1 MYKFIVNPV
10 TNQKE
15 NINNKNG
22 KTILRNYINQL
33 GRGVKFDNYD
43 YDVIK
48 KIDDLIN
55 INKTLL
61 NKYNIRFDLKKIEY
75 SIKLIKNLI

>member
-1 MYKFIVNPV
+1 MYKYIVNPV

-33 GRGVKFDNYD
+33 GRGVKLDNYD

-48 KIDDLIN
+48 NIDDLIN
-55 INKTLL
+55 INKTLF
-61 NKYNIRFDLKKIEY
+61 NKNNIKIDLKNKNFKKI
-75 SIKLIKNLI
+75 

>member
-1 MYKFIVNPV
+1 MYKYIVNPV

-33 GRGVKFDNYD
+33 GRGVKLDNYD

-48 KIDDLIN
+48 N
-55 INKTLL
+55 IK
-61 NKYNIRFDLKKIEY
+61 D
-75 SIKLIKNLI
+75 IKL